1 VLLVASLIAKDPGDQ
16 PDDGLCHD
24 EDGDLASDEHIVADA
39 DLLDA
44 VVAGGVVD
52 DSLVDPLVAAPGAAG
67 VLFLAPQG
75 GRLLR
80 EGFARGRGDDDHGAA
95 RCGGTA
101 SVAVIPP
108 FSPACRIR
116 VVEGCQLLVGEGGLE
131 VACGGCGSGARDD
144 VVQGGAP
151 YAGLHHHAGTTAI
164 GGVVDGLVARSDE

>member
-1 VLLVASLIAKDPGDQ
+1 
-16 PDDGLCHD
+16 
-24 EDGDLASDEHIVADA
+24 
-39 DLLDA
+39 
-44 VVAGGVVD
+44 
-52 DSLVDPLVAAPGAAG
+52 
-67 VLFLAPQG
+67 LF
-75 GRLLR
+75 RS
-80 EGFARGRGDDDHGAA
+80 A

-164 GGVVDGLVARSDE
+164 GGVVDGLVAIGGPLPQVVNTNLEAPGFDGLTQQRVAQRVKVLGEDRQDIESHASSSSPSGGVTTRASLSRSTMGTIASLRSEEHTSELQSRFDLVC